1 MPFEKKKFLMPLG
14 NYAISKVTIFL
25 LFSGRCPKV
34 CSHTNLIF
42 RDVKFYIFSISV
54 LFVKRKADYTI
65 EHQKCKDDE
74 KRDLLI
80 VSKMEFQRKKKQ
92 LTPFDPVFSNWAS
105 FIEKCQVLI
114 LSPSNFES

>member
-1 MPFEKKKFLMPLG
+1 MPLG

-34 CSHTNLIF
+34 RSHTNLIF

-80 VSKMEFQRKKKQ
+80 VSKME